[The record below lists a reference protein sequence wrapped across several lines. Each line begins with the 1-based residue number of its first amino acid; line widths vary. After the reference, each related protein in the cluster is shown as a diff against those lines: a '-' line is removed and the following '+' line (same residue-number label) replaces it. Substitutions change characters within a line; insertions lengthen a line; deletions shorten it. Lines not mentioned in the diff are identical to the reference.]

1 MTTLTVGSTAE
12 LVTALKSTA
21 KDGDNILLKPGSYG
35 FLQLQAIRFT
45 GAGVVIAAQDPKN
58 PPVFAGFE
66 IGGYTKATQYCQGL
80 TFQDIAWGVNLTR
93 IVGVGKVL
101 YSTNINFFRGT
112 ASNPTPNAGY
122 SGIGFIGCSQCEING
137 VEVFNVGTGIQ
148 LTYCTFM
155 KVLKNRLHDMY
166 GDGIKGTGSTDITV
180 DGNFL
185 TDFYPKAGD
194 HPDAIQFFTAG
205 TTVANARL
213 TITNNVFTRGKGG
226 IVQGIFCSEEIG
238 LKYQNVTIKHN
249 FLLGTMYNGIA
260 INNAANVDISDNT
273 VLSQMEPD
281 GSKTMPTSIVV
292 NYVTDLTLKGNT
304 GALIER
310 TAPAGT
316 YTKSGNNFT
325 PPWASYGSSAELNAW
340 LGITPV
346 PAPPP
351 PSPPPPAPPPPT
363 SPPPPPPPAPDY
375 KALYDAKVVELTA
388 LQSKY
393 DTDTAVLNTQIGA
406 LNTAV
411 KNYGNLLADKDD
423 DRNGMVAAQMAINNA
438 GIELKAAYDVLT
450 EKLGSNPVTS

>member
-1 MTTLTVGSTAE
+1 
-12 LVTALKSTA
+12 
-21 KDGDNILLKPGSYG
+21 
-35 FLQLQAIRFT
+35 
-45 GAGVVIAAQDPKN
+45 
-58 PPVFAGFE
+58 
-66 IGGYTKATQYCQGL
+66 
-80 TFQDIAWGVNLTR
+80 
-93 IVGVGKVL
+93 
-101 YSTNINFFRGT
+101 
-112 ASNPTPNAGY
+112 
-122 SGIGFIGCSQCEING
+122 
-137 VEVFNVGTGIQ
+137 
-148 LTYCTFM
+148 
-155 KVLKNRLHDMY
+155 MY